1 LDYNPVQRGK
11 DGGLKMVY
19 AGSGESIRRGEV
31 LIVIPD
37 LIKFLAIKQ
46 CHSGN
51 GHKIGNSVVC

>member
-1 LDYNPVQRGK
+1 
-11 DGGLKMVY
+11 MVY